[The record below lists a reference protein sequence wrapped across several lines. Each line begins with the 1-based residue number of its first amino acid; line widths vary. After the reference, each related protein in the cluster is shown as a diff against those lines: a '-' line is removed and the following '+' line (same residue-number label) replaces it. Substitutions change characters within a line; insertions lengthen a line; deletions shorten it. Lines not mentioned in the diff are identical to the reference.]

1 MDKKEKK
8 IIYFKKKFKI
18 KINLKSKLFVDL
30 NIDSF
35 DFAMI
40 VTDLEKIF
48 KKKYSPAL
56 IEDFSKLTVEK
67 FLKFF
72 K

>member
-1 MDKKEKK
+1 MDKKEKT
-8 IIYFKKKFKI
+8 IIYFKKKFKK

-30 NIDSF
+30 DIDSF
-35 DFAMI
+35 EFAKI
-40 VTDLEKIF
+40 VIDLEKF
-48 KKKYSPAL
+48 LRKKYSPTL

-67 FLKFF
+67 FSKFF

>member
-1 MDKKEKK
+1 M
-8 IIYFKKKFKI
+8 
-18 KINLKSKLFVDL
+18 N
-30 NIDSF
+30 SF

-67 FLKFF
+67 FLKFLNNF
-72 K
+72 L